1 MNINRIQLGRINN
14 NQVFQLGII
23 DNNQKTKCY
32 NEYKWNS
39 TGYNRQ

>member
-1 MNINRIQLGRINN
+1 MNINGTQLGIIDN

-32 NEYKWNS
+32 NEYK
-39 TGYNRQ
+39 

>member
-1 MNINRIQLGRINN
+1 MNINRTQLDIIDN

-32 NEYKWNS
+32 NKYKWNS
-39 TGYNRQ
+39 TGYN

>member
-1 MNINRIQLGRINN
+1 MNINRTQLGIIDN

-32 NEYKWNS
+32 NEYK
-39 TGYNRQ
+39 